1 MSFDRDVAVVG
12 AGRIGLPWASVL
24 AAICEIDVT
33 CVDIDESRVNE
44 INEAEAPFAEP
55 GLENHLETAVD
66 SGHLRATTD
75 PSVVSEHELVAF
87 TINAPREDTSL
98 FIEALRTYSDE
109 LVDGQIV
116 VSRSTLPVG
125 MVKKSRQ
132 LLAEIDADL
141 SFTVFPERLAE
152 GKAIEEVLSLPKII
166 GVDDER
172 GRKALETL
180 LAPLDCSIRTADPE
194 TAMLVKLIDNSYRD
208 ALFAISNQIAYTAD
222 QLGLDAHEAIELAN
236 FEYERNDIPTPGT
249 VGGKCLPKDPHF
261 LTDERVCDQPATPD
275 LFYAT
280 RRTNAR
286 LQSYVTTELL
296 RRQPGT
302 VAVMGVAYKRGVGD
316 TFNSPAH
323 SIVKALKAQGVP
335 VYVCDPHVA
344 EYDSSIEET
353 IRLADT
359 VVLAVNHPEF
369 EGIEEIIN
377 EHLSSDGTVYDIWGM
392 LDGEKVNATYD
403 GFGITPR

>member
-1 MSFDRDVAVVG
+1 MSFERDVAVVG
-12 AGRIGLPWASVL
+12 AGRIGLPWAAVL
-24 AAICEIDVT
+24 ASTCEIDVT
-33 CVDIDESRVNE
+33 CIDIDESRVNE

-55 GLENHLETAVD
+55 GLQEHLDTAVD
-66 SGHLRATTD
+66 SGRLRATTD
-75 PSVVSEHELVAF
+75 ASVVSEHEFVAF
-87 TINAPREDTSL
+87 TINAPREDISL
-98 FIEALRTYSDE
+98 FIEALRTYADE

-116 VSRSTLPVG
+116 ISRSTLPVG
-125 MVKKSRQ
+125 VVERSRE
-132 LLAEIDADL
+132 LLAEVKADL

-152 GKAIEEVLSLPKII
+152 GKAIKEIRSLPKII
-166 GVDDER
+166 GADDER
-172 GRKALETL
+172 GREALEDL
-180 LAPLDCSIRTADPE
+180 LAPLDCSIRTTDPE

-222 QLGLDAHEAIELAN
+222 QLGLDAHEAIKLAN
-236 FEYERNDIPTPGT
+236 FEYSRNDIPTPGT

-275 LFYAT
+275 LFYST

-302 VAVMGVAYKRGVGD
+302 VAVLGVAYKRGVGD

-323 SIVKALKAQGVP
+323 SIVQALEAQGVS
-335 VYVCDPHVA
+335 VHVCDPHVDEFDA
-344 EYDSSIEET
+344 SIEET
-353 IRLADT
+353 ISLADT

-369 EGIEEIIN
+369 EGIEEEIN
-377 EHLSSDGTVYDIWGM
+377 EHLSSEGVVYDVWGA
-392 LDGEKVNATYD
+392 LDGDKIDATYD

>member
-1 MSFDRDVAVVG
+1 MSFERDVAVVG
-12 AGRIGLPWASVL
+12 AGRIGLPWAAVL
-24 AAICEIDVT
+24 AATLEIDVT
-33 CVDIDESRVNE
+33 CIDIDESRVE
-44 INEAEAPFAEP
+44 DINQAEAPFAEP
-55 GLENHLETAVD
+55 GLQNYLETAVD
-66 SGHLRATTD
+66 SGCLRATTD
-75 PSVVSEHELVAF
+75 ASHVSDHEFVAF

-98 FIEALRTYSDE
+98 FIEALRTYADE
-109 LVDGQIV
+109 LVDGQVV

-125 MVKKSRQ
+125 VVERSRE
-132 LLAEIDADL
+132 LLAEIEPNL

-152 GKAIEEVLSLPKII
+152 GKAIEEIRSLPKII
-166 GVDDER
+166 GTDDER
-172 GRKALETL
+172 GREALEGL
-180 LAPLDCSIRTADPE
+180 LAPLGCSIQTTDPE

-208 ALFAISNQIAYTAD
+208 ALFSISNQIAYTAD

-236 FEYERNDIPTPGT
+236 FEYDRNDIPTPGT

-302 VAVMGVAYKRGVGD
+302 VAVLGVAYKRAVGD

-323 SIVKALKAQGVP
+323 SIVEALQEQGV
-335 VYVCDPHVA
+335 VVSVCDPHVA
-344 EYDSSIEET
+344 EYDSDIEET
-353 IRLADT
+353 LSTANT

-369 EGIEEIIN
+369 EGIEELIN
-377 EHLSSDGTVYDIWGM
+377 YNLSADGLVYDVWGM
-392 LDGEKVNATYD
+392 LNGDEIDATYD
-403 GFGITPR
+403 GFGITPS